1 MSAEKG
7 DPYESLNAKQNALL
21 GLLRGNLYFDVA
33 VQPPVRPPE
42 VHDAKEKEVKVPLE
56 QPEAPQILP
65 DQMLF
70 DESFQPPPPPPPVKL
85 TREEKKIL
93 DLCARIAS
101 VNSMRVD
108 EFFLYP
114 TQEQR
119 DRIKRRKKRTRVKK
133 EENATNGH
141 FMVGARGRRARKY
154 IRQQGVP
161 NSDGELIESDKE
173 SASSSSSGSSSSSR
187 SRSRSRSPSP
197 SPPPSRSRP
206 AASRPVAPPPA
217 VPRRAGPRPPVSR
230 SSAAPRPPPLS
241 RPVAPIDDMDAPAP
255 PRAPADPIAVLD
267 AALANRASSSGP
279 APPPRPVTV
288 FDQMNAVAQTHNS
301 GPRMY
306 HDITGLADFRTFYG
320 RFQPTQIEMSHQEFL
335 HKHRKLFSPLAK
347 DALATVMANI
357 REVGKPDCLARTL
370 TAYELCFHPRFRDRF
385 LRWVALQVQCD
396 TALVAHFQAP
406 KTQKMMDNLNAQ
418 MNWHRDWFAALK
430 EE

>member
-1 MSAEKG
+1 
-7 DPYESLNAKQNALL
+7 
-21 GLLRGNLYFDVA
+21 
-33 VQPPVRPPE
+33 
-42 VHDAKEKEVKVPLE
+42 
-56 QPEAPQILP
+56 
-65 DQMLF
+65 
-70 DESFQPPPPPPPVKL
+70 
-85 TREEKKIL
+85 
-93 DLCARIAS
+93 
-101 VNSMRVD
+101 
-108 EFFLYP
+108 
-114 TQEQR
+114 
-119 DRIKRRKKRTRVKK
+119 
-133 EENATNGH
+133 
-141 FMVGARGRRARKY
+141 
-154 IRQQGVP
+154 
-161 NSDGELIESDKE
+161 
-173 SASSSSSGSSSSSR
+173 
-187 SRSRSRSPSP
+187 
-197 SPPPSRSRP
+197 
-206 AASRPVAPPPA
+206 
-217 VPRRAGPRPPVSR
+217 
-230 SSAAPRPPPLS
+230 
-241 RPVAPIDDMDAPAP
+241 MDAPAP

-430 EE
+430 EEWANIWIKHCLLK